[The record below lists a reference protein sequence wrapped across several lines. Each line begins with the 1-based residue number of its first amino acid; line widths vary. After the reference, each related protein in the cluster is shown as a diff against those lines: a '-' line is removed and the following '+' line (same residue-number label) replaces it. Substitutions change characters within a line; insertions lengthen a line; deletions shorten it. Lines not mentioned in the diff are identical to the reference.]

1 MKYKETK
8 FMARI
13 GKIARLPRDI
23 RAQLNSRLQDGHEGK
38 TIVTWL
44 NSLPQVKRLLAKNFD
59 GHPVTES
66 NLSDWRQGGYEE
78 WLAHQDML
86 VQAQE
91 LAVNRRELEAAAPGR
106 SLTDHLSDA
115 VSFRFGAILAAQG
128 LEFDDAARQQL
139 RILGRLCQ
147 AVVKLRRSEQNAA
160 RLKIESERW
169 DLARQQIV
177 EDKAEAVKQKQRDAL
192 TAPFWG
198 ELRKGERYDK
208 YGTSPAIKF
217 ALDIINEVETCE
229 DPAHFQ
235 SEVLARVSLPEVC
248 RASDEYVKSPP
259 ARAPEMQAA
268 MDTYTDMMNFLAQD
282 RKARAKQDRAKQ
294 PPAKPRRGAR
304 KPIQRPPAKPAPAPE
319 PGSEDG
325 GLKMEDGN
333 PAPPSSILGSTE
345 LAEVQTPSSPSSAAA
360 PAPPD
365 PSNPQSAI
373 RNPQS
378 GPPPSPIVSNRS

>member
-1 MKYKETK
+1 
-8 FMARI
+8 MARI

-44 NSLPQVKRLLAKNFD
+44 NSLPQVKRLLAKNFN
-59 GHPVTES
+59 GRPVTES

-86 VQAQE
+86 VQAEE
-91 LAVNRRELEAAAPGR
+91 LAANRRELEAIAPGR
-106 SLTDHLSDA
+106 SLTDHLTNA

-160 RLKIESERW
+160 RLKMEGERW

-192 TAPFWG
+192 TARFWG
-198 ELRKGERYDK
+198 ELRKGERFEK
-208 YGTSPAIKF
+208 YGMGPATKL

-235 SEVLARVSLPEVC
+235 SKVLAGLSPAKLKRASAEFIKNRPARRPEV
-248 RASDEYVKSPP
+248 
-259 ARAPEMQAA
+259 QAA
-268 MDTYTDMMNFLAQD
+268 MDTYTDMTNFLAQD
-282 RKARAKQDRAKQ
+282 RKAREGQ
-294 PPAKPRRGAR
+294 PSAKPRRGAR
-304 KPIQRPPAKPAPAPE
+304 KAARCPATVPAEGGSGDPPDGAGDSPAP
-319 PGSEDG
+319 SD
-325 GLKMEDGN
+325 
-333 PAPPSSILGSTE
+333 PPSFAKATE
-345 LAEVQTPSSPSSAAA
+345 GRQSAPSSAG
-360 PAPPD
+360 PAEEEIH
-365 PSNPQSAI
+365 PSL
-373 RNPQS
+373 
-378 GPPPSPIVSNRS
+378 SPIVSNRS

>member
-1 MKYKETK
+1 MQYKEIL

-23 RAQLNSRLQDGHEGK
+23 RAQLNARLQDGHEGK
-38 TIVTWL
+38 TILTWL
-44 NSLPQVKRLLAKNFD
+44 NSLPQVKRLLAENFD
-59 GHPVTES
+59 RRPVTES

-91 LAVNRRELEAAAPGR
+91 LAANRRELEAAAPGR
-106 SLTDHLSDA
+106 SLTDHLTDA
-115 VSFRFGAILAAQG
+115 VSFRYGAILAAQG
-128 LEFDDAARQQL
+128 LAFDEQARQQL

-169 DLARQQIV
+169 DLARQQLE

-192 TAPFWG
+192 TARFWG
-198 ELRKGERYDK
+198 ELKKVERLEK
-208 YGTSPAIKF
+208 FGTGPATKL

-235 SEVLARVSLPEVC
+235 SKVLAGVSPAQLKRASAEYIKNRPARRPEV
-248 RASDEYVKSPP
+248 
-259 ARAPEMQAA
+259 QAA
-268 MDTYTDMMNFLAQD
+268 MDTYTDMTNFLAQD
-282 RKARAKQDRAKQ
+282 RKDRAKQ

-304 KPIQRPPAKPAPAPE
+304 KPAPRPPAAPAAGGSGDPPDGAGNLPAPSDPQ
-319 PGSEDG
+319 
-325 GLKMEDGN
+325 L
-333 PAPPSSILGSTE
+333 
-345 LAEVQTPSSPSSAAA
+345 AAA

-365 PSNPQSAI
+365 SSNPQSAI

-378 GPPPSPIVSNRS
+378 QHPPSPIVPNRS